1 LPFFYTETTGKSKR
15 QTLFITQEKEKVEG
29 ALSELRSTQKQVIQ
43 SEKMG
48 SPGGLT
54 QVLPMGYKIL

>member
-15 QTLFITQEKEKVEG
+15 QTLFITQQKEKVEG

-48 SPGGLT
+48 FISRQL
-54 QVLPMGYKIL
+54 

>member
-1 LPFFYTETTGKSKR
+1 LPFFYTETTGKSKG
-15 QTLFITQEKEKVEG
+15 QSCIITQQKEKVEG
-29 ALSELRSTQKQVIQ
+29 ALSEFRSTQKQVIQ
-43 SEKMG
+43 SEKIG